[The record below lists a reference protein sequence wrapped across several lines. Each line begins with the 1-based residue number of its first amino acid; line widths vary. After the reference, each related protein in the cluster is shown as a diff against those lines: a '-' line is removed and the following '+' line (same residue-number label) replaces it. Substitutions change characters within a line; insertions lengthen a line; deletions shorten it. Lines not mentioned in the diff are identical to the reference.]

1 MKECHHYRERASG
14 NHYYPQQCKG
24 MYMICAVTDKQ
35 QRLEDS
41 MYKNNAKPREF
52 TGMMKAI
59 WKLHTLIH
67 ERVDALL
74 RY

>member
-1 MKECHHYRERASG
+1 
-14 NHYYPQQCKG
+14 
-24 MYMICAVTDKQ
+24 
-35 QRLEDS
+35 